1 MTLPGYTSRVK
12 KRHHLVGLQGL
23 VPKTKVE
30 PTSAKLRSYPLEG
43 LCQKDQRFC
52 APSERALTGRGIG
65 LLSLPLHRLAGA
77 LCLLDF
83 AMFQKH
89 FHGLPDRELAGDN
102 SFPA

>member
-1 MTLPGYTSRVK
+1 MLGTLWPSCSR
-12 KRHHLVGLQGL
+12 R
-23 VPKTKVE
+23 E
-30 PTSAKLRSYPLEG
+30 PVFQQAGKLEG
-43 LCQKDQRFC
+43 LCQKGQRFC
-52 APSERALTGRGIG
+52 VPQRTGTYGSGIG

-89 FHGLPDRELAGDN
+89 FHGLPDREPAGDN

>member
-1 MTLPGYTSRVK
+1 MTLPGYASRVK

-52 APSERALTGRGIG
+52 VPQRTGAYGSGIG